1 MELNEEWENAVRYA
15 KYQESVSGQKAK
27 IVGTGGKGVGKST
40 MLKYITNRLVQ
51 GGPVL
56 WIDLDP
62 GQAEFTLPG
71 CLSCTVLKK
80 SIIGPNFTHLASEG
94 ENVLNIY
101 LGSVNVSDVLSR
113 YKSCKYTYLIV
124 IIGDWKKHHLYEMA
138 KSLKVQKLED

>member
-71 CLSCTVLKK
+71 CLSCTVLKR
-80 SIIGPNFTHLASEG
+80 SIIGPNKPLPLVKAS
-94 ENVLNIY
+94 
-101 LGSVNVSDVLSR
+101 
-113 YKSCKYTYLIV
+113 T
-124 IIGDWKKHHLYEMA
+124 
-138 KSLKVQKLED
+138 

>member
-1 MELNEEWENAVRYA
+1 MKIGNLNCERPLISFFNRLMELNEEWENVVRYA
-15 KYQESVSGQKAK
+15 KYQESVSGQKTK

-40 MLKYITNRLVQ
+40 MLKYITNRLIQ
-51 GGPVL
+51 DGPVL

-80 SIIGPNFTHLASEG
+80 PLIGPNFTHLASEV
-94 ENVLNIY
+94 ENVVNIY

-113 YKSCKYTYLIV
+113 YKSCKYFNIF
-124 IIGDWKKHHLYEMA
+124 
-138 KSLKVQKLED
+138 

>member
-15 KYQESVSGQKAK
+15 KNQDSVYGQKAK

-51 GGPVL
+51 DGPVL

-62 GQAEFTLPG
+62 GQAEFTPPG
-71 CLSCTVLKK
+71 CLSCTVLKMP
-80 SIIGPNFTHLASEG
+80 IIGPNFTHLAVGG

-113 YKSCKYTYLIV
+113 YKSCKYFNLFKFQLICFL
-124 IIGDWKKHHLYEMA
+124 HF
-138 KSLKVQKLED
+138 